1 MQFVSSRYRSQIDVW
16 RFLVDNRPELW
27 TETGTHARLV
37 ALALLL
43 AVPPAVALGVAA
55 ARRPRLAALAVGTA
69 GVIFTIPSLAL
80 FALLVAPLGLGT
92 APAVAALALYSVLPV
107 LRNTVVGLS
116 EVPADAIEAA
126 RGMGMTETQALWRVR
141 LPLALPVVVGGVR
154 VAAVTAVGMATVA
167 ALVAAGGLGDSIFA
181 GLRAGDETQ
190 VLAATVVIAGLAL
203 TVDGTLALI
212 ERRLRSGTMI
222 RFEEATKRYGAGPP
236 ALDRLSLEV
245 PAGETCVLVGPS
257 GGGKT
262 TALKMVNRLVE
273 PTSGRVLIDGETSP
287 RPIR

>member
-1 MQFVSSRYRSQIDVW
+1 MW
-16 RFLVDNRPELW
+16 HFLVDKRPELW
-27 TETGTHARLV
+27 SETGAHARLV
-37 ALALLL
+37 TLALLL

-92 APAVAALALYSVLPV
+92 GPAVGALALYSVLPV
-107 LRNTVVGLS
+107 LRNTVVGLRG
-116 EVPADAIEAA
+116 VPPEAVEAA

-181 GLRAGDETQ
+181 GLRANDTTE
-190 VLAATVVIAGLAL
+190 VLAATLLIAALAL
-203 TVDGTLALI
+203 TVDATLAVV
-212 ERRLRSGTMI
+212 ERGLR
-222 RFEEATKRYGAGPP
+222 R
-236 ALDRLSLEV
+236 
-245 PAGETCVLVGPS
+245 
-257 GGGKT
+257 
-262 TALKMVNRLVE
+262 
-273 PTSGRVLIDGETSP
+273 GR
-287 RPIR
+287 R

>member
-1 MQFVSSRYRSQIDVW
+1 
-16 RFLVDNRPELW
+16 VDNRPELW
-27 TETGTHARLV
+27 SETTTHAQLV

-55 ARRPRLAALAVGTA
+55 AGRPRMAGLAVGAA

-80 FALLVAPLGLGT
+80 FALLVGPLGLGT

-107 LRNTVVGLS
+107 LRNTVVGLQ
-116 EVPADAIEAA
+116 EVPPDAVEAA
-126 RGMGMTETQALWRVR
+126 RGMGMTEVQALWRVR

-190 VLAATVVIAGLAL
+190 VLAAITVIATLAL
-203 TVDGTLALI
+203 AVDGTLALV
-212 ERRLRSGTMI
+212 ERSLR
-222 RFEEATKRYGAGPP
+222 R
-236 ALDRLSLEV
+236 
-245 PAGETCVLVGPS
+245 
-257 GGGKT
+257 
-262 TALKMVNRLVE
+262 
-273 PTSGRVLIDGETSP
+273 GR
-287 RPIR
+287 